1 MALRLL
7 CPAVTD
13 AVGKASPLRPAETP
27 ESPVL
32 PLVFQLGL
40 FSALAIA
47 AIWGGYPLVVRA
59 LGALRRGPTG
69 AGASARPTVS
79 VIIASSDDADAIR
92 ARVENVLA
100 TSYPAGLL
108 RVIVAL
114 DSARAKTSPRE
125 LQGLDPRVT
134 VLVGDAPGGKAST
147 LNAAVRAASGELLVF
162 ADTAQRFEAD
172 AIPQLV
178 AHFGE
183 GRFGAVSGML
193 DLPGAG
199 GRRNAVEHY
208 WRYERWLRRWEARL
222 HSSVGVTG
230 AIYAMQRTLWQ
241 PLPAGLILDDLYVPM
256 RLVLQGWRIGF
267 TERARAH
274 DVRRFAA
281 GQEYHRK
288 VRTLTGVIQICAW
301 LPDTLNPLRNR
312 IWLQFVFHK
321 LLRLL
326 TPYFAALLA
335 LSGVW
340 IVLSLVASSP
350 RGVPVLA
357 AAGAVLLLLCL
368 VPHVRRALR
377 AQIAWGLA
385 MQSSIV
391 VATVNGVRGRWD
403 VWQ

>member
-1 MALRLL
+1 MFA
-7 CPAVTD
+7 
-13 AVGKASPLRPAETP
+13 
-27 ESPVL
+27 
-32 PLVFQLGL
+32 LGL

-47 AIWGGYPLVVRA
+47 VIWGGYPLLVRV
-59 LGALRRGPTG
+59 LGGLRPRR
-69 AGASARPTVS
+69 ADAEARATPTVT

-92 ARVENVLA
+92 ARVANVLE
-100 TSYPAGLL
+100 TSYPAELVK
-108 RVIVAL
+108 VIVAL
-114 DSARAKTSPRE
+114 DSARARTSPRE
-125 LQGLDPRVT
+125 LGGMDPRVS
-134 VLVGDAPGGKAST
+134 VIVGDAPGGKAT
-147 LNAAVRAASGELLVF
+147 ALNAAVRVAESDLLVF
-162 ADTAQRFEAD
+162 ADTAQRFEQD

-178 AHFGE
+178 AQFAE

-193 DLPGAG
+193 DLPGSG

-222 HSSVGVTG
+222 YSSVGVTG
-230 AIYAMQRTLWQ
+230 AIYAMRRELWA
-241 PLPAGLILDDLYVPM
+241 PLPHGLILDDLYVPM

-288 VRTLTGVIQICAW
+288 VRTLTGVIQVCAW
-301 LPDTLNPLRNR
+301 LPDVVNPLRNR

-326 TPYFAALLA
+326 TPYFAALVA

-340 IVLSLVASSP
+340 LLLSAAVASP
-350 RGVPVLA
+350 FGLPLLA
-357 AAGAVLLLLCL
+357 ACGVALLLLCL

-377 AQIAWGLA
+377 AQLAWGVA